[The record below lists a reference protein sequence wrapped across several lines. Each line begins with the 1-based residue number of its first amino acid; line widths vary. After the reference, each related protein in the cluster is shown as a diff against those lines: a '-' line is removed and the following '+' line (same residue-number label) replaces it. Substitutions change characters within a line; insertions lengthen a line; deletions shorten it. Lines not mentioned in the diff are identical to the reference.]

1 MSIFFQRNVIFD
13 GLTNLVSCTERPTT
27 EIEYKRIE
35 KYKYFR
41 QLHFWSNIQKRH
53 GREEKKQEIISPLV
67 MRISKYSHIFLR
79 TIFVAFH
86 HHNCWIWFYVYFCLV
101 SPEMSK
107 LLCMRKTK
115 QWICDNYISL
125 LTFCWN
131 VLTLFFTQFSTLLA

>member
-1 MSIFFQRNVIFD
+1 MSFFSTKCYFWRVNKSGELHWKANHRN
-13 GLTNLVSCTERPTT
+13 R
-27 EIEYKRIE
+27 
-35 KYKYFR
+35 
-41 QLHFWSNIQKRH
+41 IQKNRKIQILSTTSFLIQYPEKTRPR
-53 GREEKKQEIISPLV
+53 GKKQEIISPLV
-67 MRISKYSHIFLR
+67 MRKSKYSHIFLR